1 MSWQRR
7 QRIHPLATPDA
18 MDTAMPTNAVRPT
31 PFLQRLAGAIFFAAV
46 VVAPAPVQAQVV
58 VVANGSPITAYDIE
72 QRAKLIQSSTH
83 KKPTRQEVI
92 QDLIDDRL
100 KISKAK
106 TYGLEVSDEDVN
118 KAFEN
123 LAARQHVS
131 VQQFISFLARAGISP
146 ETIKSR
152 MRAELT
158 WNQLVRG
165 KFQASLQVG
174 ESDVVKALG
183 GPGTETATVG
193 YIYTLYPVMVVV
205 PSGSSAA
212 VIAAK
217 KREAESLRA
226 RFTNCRQGLDFARAL
241 RDVAVRE
248 PITRSSADLVPQLRE
263 LLDKMEIGHLTTPE
277 ATAQG
282 LQMFAVCNKKQT
294 KTDSPAERETRNKI
308 FAQRFQQESKK
319 YLEEIRKSAMIEY
332 K

>member
-1 MSWQRR
+1 MPRKLFKSD
-7 QRIHPLATPDA
+7 LARGWLLA
-18 MDTAMPTNAVRPT
+18 AILFVAVAAAPG
-31 PFLQRLAGAIFFAAV
+31 LAR
-46 VVAPAPVQAQVV
+46 AQVV

-72 QRAKLIQSSTH
+72 QRTKLIQSSTH

-100 KISKAK
+100 KIAKAK
-106 TYGLEVSDEDVN
+106 SYGLEVSDEEVN
-118 KAFEN
+118 KAFAN
-123 LAARQHVS
+123 LATRQHIS
-131 VQQFISFLARAGISP
+131 VQQFIAFLARAGIAP

-183 GPGTETATVG
+183 GPSAETAAVG

-217 KREAESLRA
+217 KREAENLRA
-226 RFTNCRQGLDFARAL
+226 RFTNCKQGLDFARAL

-248 PITRSSADLVPQLRE
+248 PIARSSADLAPQLRE
-263 LLDKMEIGHLTTPE
+263 LLDKMEVGRLTTPDM
-277 ATAQG
+277 TAQG
-282 LQMFAVCNKKQT
+282 LQMFAVCDKKQT
-294 KTDSPAERETRNKI
+294 KTDSPAEREARNKI
-308 FAQRFQQESKK
+308 FAHRFLQESKK

>member
-1 MSWQRR
+1 MPRKLFK
-7 QRIHPLATPDA
+7 PDLARGWLLA
-18 MDTAMPTNAVRPT
+18 AILFVAVAAAPG
-31 PFLQRLAGAIFFAAV
+31 LAR
-46 VVAPAPVQAQVV
+46 AQVV

-72 QRAKLIQSSTH
+72 QRTKLIQSSTH

-100 KISKAK
+100 KIAKAK
-106 TYGLEVSDEDVN
+106 SYGLEVSDEEVN
-118 KAFEN
+118 KAFAN
-123 LAARQHVS
+123 LATRQHIS
-131 VQQFISFLARAGISP
+131 VQQFIAFLARAGIAP

-183 GPGTETATVG
+183 GPSAETAAVG

-217 KREAESLRA
+217 KREAENLRA
-226 RFTNCRQGLDFARAL
+226 RFTNCKQGLDFARAL

-248 PITRSSADLVPQLRE
+248 PIARSSADLAPQLRE
-263 LLDKMEIGHLTTPE
+263 LLDKMEVGRLTTPDM
-277 ATAQG
+277 TAQG
-282 LQMFAVCNKKQT
+282 LQMFAVCDKKQT
-294 KTDSPAERETRNKI
+294 KTDSPAEREARNKI
-308 FAQRFQQESKK
+308 FAHRFLQESKK

>member
-1 MSWQRR
+1 
-7 QRIHPLATPDA
+7 
-18 MDTAMPTNAVRPT
+18 MDTAMPRKLFNPD
-31 PFLQRLAGAIFFAAV
+31 LARGWLLATILFAAV
-46 VVAPAPVQAQVV
+46 AAAPGLARAQVV

-72 QRAKLIQSSTH
+72 QRTKLIQSSTH

-100 KISKAK
+100 KIAKAK
-106 TYGLEVSDEDVN
+106 SYGLEVSDEEVN
-118 KAFEN
+118 KAFAN
-123 LAARQHVS
+123 LATRQHIS
-131 VQQFISFLARAGISP
+131 VQQFIAFLARAGIAP

-174 ESDVVKALG
+174 ESDIVKALG
-183 GPGTETATVG
+183 GPSAETAAVG

-217 KREAESLRA
+217 KREAENLRA
-226 RFTNCRQGLDFARAL
+226 RFTNCKQGLDFARAL

-248 PITRSSADLVPQLRE
+248 PIARSSADLAPQLRE
-263 LLDKMEIGHLTTPE
+263 LLDKMEVGRLTSPDM
-277 ATAQG
+277 TAQG
-282 LQMFAVCNKKQT
+282 LQMFAVCDKKQT
-294 KTDSPAERETRNKI
+294 KTDSPAEREARNKI
-308 FAQRFQQESKK
+308 FAHRFLQESKK

>member
-1 MSWQRR
+1 MPRNSVRLIPFCQWLVGAV
-7 QRIHPLATPDA
+7 IFVAAAATPA
-18 MDTAMPTNAVRPT
+18 
-31 PFLQRLAGAIFFAAV
+31 L
-46 VVAPAPVQAQVV
+46 VQAQVV

-83 KKPTRQEVI
+83 KKPTRQQVI

-100 KISKAK
+100 KIAKAK
-106 TYGLEVSDEDVN
+106 TYGLEVSDEEVN
-118 KAFEN
+118 KAFAN
-123 LAARQHVS
+123 LAERQHIS
-131 VQQFISFLARAGISP
+131 VQQFVAFLARAGIGP
-146 ETIKSR
+146 PTIKAR

-158 WNQLVRG
+158 WNNLVRG
-165 KFQASLQVG
+165 KFQSSLKVG

-183 GPGTETATVG
+183 GPGVETAMVG

-226 RFTNCRQGLDFARAL
+226 RFNNCKQGLGFARAL

-248 PITRSSADLVPQLRE
+248 PIARSSADLAPQLRE
-263 LLDKMEIGHLTTPE
+263 LLDKMEIGHLTAPDV
-277 ATAQG
+277 TAQG
-282 LQMFAVCNKKQT
+282 LQMFAVCEKKQT
-294 KTDSPAERETRNKI
+294 KTDSPAEREARNKI
-308 FAQRFQQESKK
+308 FAERFQKESQR

>member
-1 MSWQRR
+1 
-7 QRIHPLATPDA
+7 
-18 MDTAMPTNAVRPT
+18 MPRNAVSLI
-31 PFLQRLAGAIFFAAV
+31 PFRQWLVRAVFFAAV
-46 VVAPAPVQAQVV
+46 AATPVVVQAQVV

-92 QDLIDDRL
+92 QDLINDRL
-100 KISKAK
+100 KITKAK
-106 TYGLEVSDEDVN
+106 SYGLEVSDEQVN
-118 KAFEN
+118 SAFAN
-123 LAARQHVS
+123 LATRQHIS
-131 VQQFISFLARAGISP
+131 VQQFIGFLARAGISP
-146 ETIKSR
+146 ETIKAR

-183 GPGTETATVG
+183 GPSVETAAVG
-193 YIYTLYPVMVVV
+193 YIYTLYPVLVVV

-226 RFTNCRQGLDFARAL
+226 RFTNCKQGLDVARAL
-241 RDVAVRE
+241 RDVAVRD
-248 PITRSSADLVPQLRE
+248 PIARSSADLAPQLRD
-263 LLDKMEIGHLTTPE
+263 LLDKMEIGHLTTPDT
-277 ATAQG
+277 TAQG
-282 LQMFAVCNKKQT
+282 LQMFAVCEKKQT
-294 KTDSPAERETRNKI
+294 KTDSPAEREARNKI
-308 FAQRFQQESKK
+308 FAQRFQKESQR

>member
-1 MSWQRR
+1 
-7 QRIHPLATPDA
+7 
-18 MDTAMPTNAVRPT
+18 MDTAMPRKLFNPD
-31 PFLQRLAGAIFFAAV
+31 LARGWLLATILFAAV
-46 VVAPAPVQAQVV
+46 AAAPGLARAQVV

-72 QRAKLIQSSTH
+72 QRTKLIQSSTH

-100 KISKAK
+100 KIAKAK
-106 TYGLEVSDEDVN
+106 SYGLEVSDEEVN
-118 KAFEN
+118 KAFAN
-123 LAARQHVS
+123 LATRQHIS
-131 VQQFISFLARAGISP
+131 VQQFIAFLARAGIAP

-174 ESDVVKALG
+174 ESDIVKALG
-183 GPGTETATVG
+183 GPSAETAAVG

-217 KREAESLRA
+217 KREAENLRA
-226 RFTNCRQGLDFARAL
+226 RFTNCKQGLDFARAL

-248 PITRSSADLVPQLRE
+248 PIARSSADLAPQLRE
-263 LLDKMEIGHLTTPE
+263 LLDKMEVGRLTTPDM
-277 ATAQG
+277 TAQG
-282 LQMFAVCNKKQT
+282 LQMFAVCDKKQT
-294 KTDSPAERETRNKI
+294 KTDSPAEREARNKI
-308 FAQRFQQESKK
+308 FAHRFLQESKK